1 MLGSAAVPGHDE
13 QILRSLRKIT
23 RAIDI
28 YSRQLASRH
37 GLTGPQLVC
46 LRAMQRRGPITL
58 GELAR
63 EVELSQATVTGI
75 IDRLSGQELVVRER
89 NTDDRRRVTVR
100 LTPGGESLVQKAPS
114 PLQERFR
121 EELELLP
128 ESEQAQIETVLL
140 KVVKMMDA
148 EHIDAAPLLTTG
160 PSTADA
166 ETVRTL
172 LDAD

>member
-1 MLGSAAVPGHDE
+1 MAGYDE
-13 QILRSLRKIT
+13 NILRSLRKIT

-28 YSRQLASRH
+28 YSRQLASKH

-46 LRAMQRRGPITL
+46 LRAMKRRGPITL

-75 IDRLSGQELVVRER
+75 IDRLSSQELVQRER
-89 NTDDRRRVTVR
+89 NTDDRRRVTVH
-100 LTPGGESLVQKAPS
+100 LTPAGETIIAKAPS

-121 EELELLP
+121 EELSLLP
-128 ESEQAQIETVLL
+128 DTEQAQIEAVLVR
-140 KVVKMMDA
+140 VVKMMDA

-166 ETVRTL
+166 DTVRSL
-172 LDAD
+172 LDAE